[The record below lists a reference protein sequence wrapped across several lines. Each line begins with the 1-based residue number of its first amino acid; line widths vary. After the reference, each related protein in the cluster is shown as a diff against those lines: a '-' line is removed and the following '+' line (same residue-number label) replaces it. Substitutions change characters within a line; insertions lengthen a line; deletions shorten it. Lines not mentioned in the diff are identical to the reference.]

1 MAKVLQTTLQIS
13 ESTVEQYCTADGLS
27 LNTGGY
33 AIRLYMN
40 GHTRGSAILNDAAKE
55 VLYPSA
61 TAHPFKIDSFI
72 RANKSGG
79 SMTIS
84 LQFNGT
90 SVQSETGDWG
100 SGLKNK
106 TKEGISDP
114 VVINSNRSTEIKW
127 HIKGSSTVSRFSIA
141 STRLTFYFNQY
152 EMRPLVGNNANGIQ
166 KVTVSN
172 ASPCYGDTVV
182 FTPKLVQG
190 ATWAGWYSDAACTN
204 LVSADQNYS
213 VSPSSDITL
222 YAKATIDATLYN
234 VSAVAG
240 TESAGVNV
248 SDSIVPKG
256 STTTFTAQVNTG
268 CSFEAWYSDNTYTT
282 VVSTENPYTST
293 ITADTTL
300 YAKAHRNSFDM
311 SVGSAEHGTASVS
324 ATTVPYG
331 SDVTFTFTP
340 EDETWELY
348 GWYSDSGLTQLV
360 SEANPY
366 TFAATEDVTLYPKV
380 GKKRYTITLQWGSH
394 NIQDKGCIAAIDFN
408 RLDKTEVNYL
418 KNGEYD
424 KIDPSKVFDYQIKD
438 GEYSAIISKTLT
450 ISIRCPYDMY
460 VAICV
465 PNYII
470 VATKYY
476 RYIRNHTWWPY
487 YWYQPTEDAT
497 FVADITDCAD
507 KSGYGACNCIA
518 IAKEGISST
527 DATTPTLSTKP
538 AIFTAIVETGYEF
551 AGWYSDA
558 ACTSLVSTNNPASII
573 TPQGKWD
580 DTYWKEASLTLYAK
594 ATKAIYTIGVGTA
607 EHGSASVSATTA
619 HYGDTVTFNCTVDED
634 YEFKGWYSDEGL
646 TQLVSEAANYEHTVT
661 GSITLWPK
669 VEIITY
675 KITFQADYSKNFGAA
690 EVEVNIAAIDFE
702 SLTRQEKEY
711 LKTGNYNLISSD
723 KVYDMATDKGNQR
736 ERTVS
741 VSVDVPK
748 GKYVAM
754 YAPEGRATTLGN
766 DRVVMFYIEDKT
778 GEETKKITNWPYY
791 WYEPTQDMVYS
802 TIKSS
807 YRCKCVA
814 IPKEGISYV
823 DATTPV
829 SSPNE
834 PDAMPDGNVYSAVF
848 SAEISPGYEFS
859 GWYSDEECT
868 VLASPNNPAYI
879 ITPEADGKTELTYT
893 LYAKATRIATGT
905 GIYIKQ
911 NGTWKN
917 ALAVFKKTND
927 AWVQQNNPA
936 SLFTGSPSG
945 TESNYLYLG
954 E

>member
-13 ESTVEQYCTADGLS
+13 EANVEQYCTADGLS

-33 AIRLYMN
+33 AIRLYLN
-40 GHTRGSAILNDAAKE
+40 GHTQGSAILNDAAKE

-79 SMTIS
+79 RMTIS

-100 SGLKNK
+100 SELKNK
-106 TKEGISDP
+106 IKEGISDP

-141 STRLTFYFNQY
+141 STKLTFYFNQY
-152 EMRPLVGNNANGIQ
+152 EMRPLVGDNANGIQ

-213 VSPSSDITL
+213 VSPNSDITL

-240 TESAGVNV
+240 AEITGVNV
-248 SDSIVPKG
+248 SDSIVSEG
-256 STTTFTAQVNTG
+256 STATFTAQVNTG
-268 CSFEAWYSDNTYTT
+268 CSFEAWYSDDTYTT
-282 VVSTENPYTST
+282 VVSTENPYTAT

-300 YAKAHRNSFDM
+300 YAKAHRNSLNM

-331 SDVTFTFTP
+331 NDVTFTFTP

-366 TFAATEDVTLYPKV
+366 TFTATEDVMLYPKV
-380 GKKRYTITLQWGSH
+380 GKKRYKITFRSLLSY
-394 NIQDKGCIAAIDFN
+394 DKVIKAAVLNFDALN
-408 RLDKTEVNYL
+408 RTEKSYL
-418 KNGEYD
+418 KVGNYEA
-424 KIDPSKVFDYQIKD
+424 IEQSKVFDIKSD
-438 GEYSAIISKTLT
+438 SVNAIIAGKVLQVEILCPLGMTAAFWGTDPENDIRIHFIYDANFNALT
-450 ISIRCPYDMY
+450 S
-460 VAICV
+460 
-465 PNYII
+465 
-470 VATKYY
+470 
-476 RYIRNHTWWPY
+476 WPY
-487 YWYQPTEDAT
+487 YWYQPSEDAT
-497 FVADITDCAD
+497 FILGDNDGPCDC
-507 KSGYGACNCIA
+507 SA
-518 IAKEGISST
+518 IAKEGISYA
-527 DATTPTLSTKP
+527 DATTPTYQEHE
-538 AIFTAIVETGYEF
+538 AIFEAEVASGYTF
-551 AGWYSDA
+551 SGWYSNE
-558 ACTSLVSTNNPASII
+558 ACTKLVSTDNPAHVT
-573 TPQGKWD
+573 TPKY
-580 DTYWKEASLTLYAK
+580 TTESVSRTSLTLYAK

-669 VEIITY
+669 VEITTY
-675 KITFQADYSKNFGAA
+675 KITFQADYSKNFGAT

-723 KVYDMATDKGNQR
+723 KVYNMATDKGNQR

-766 DRVVMFYIEDKT
+766 DRVVMFYIENQT

-917 ALAVFKKTND
+917 ALAVFKKTNS
-927 AWVQQNNPA
+927 AWVQQSDPKT
-936 SLFTGSPSG
+936 LFSGSSTGN
-945 TESNYLYLG
+945 ESNYIYCG
-954 E
+954 DVSS